1 MQERYVASAGSA
13 TARTVLFDELG
24 PIDWPA
30 GVDGRALR
38 NRFTDANP
46 EHLLAKA
53 CPYCA
58 VALRLCSHVSF
69 R

>member
-1 MQERYVASAGSA
+1 MQERYVASAGSN

-24 PIDWPA
+24 PISWPS

-46 EHLLAKA
+46 EHLLSKVII
-53 CPYCA
+53 PGLDLYQGHA
-58 VALRLCSHVSF
+58 VKP
-69 R
+69 